1 MFIAL
6 TLFVLR
12 TTASQSINNSEFV
25 VLSGIAMAVIGMK
38 HAMSVKSYL
47 KLDWVFWGFLN
58 GDVLR
63 NLNMHSFPKLCPIGS
78 ATCLSDE
85 VC

>member
-1 MFIAL
+1 ML
-6 TLFVLR
+6 GFVLAK
-12 TTASQSINNSEFV
+12 TIKDQTINDLRGVNQV
-25 VLSGIAMAVIGMK
+25 KMKKKYPWPKPQLGMFLNK
-38 HAMSVKSYL
+38 TFNTRCYSL
-47 KLDWVFWGFLN
+47 RFLN